1 MGAVSFFLVFLAVA
15 LLGVTVFFGTG
26 IGSKFRSRS
35 AVSGVLEEGFDEP
48 VASLPPVLLPADAKP
63 SDVDHIRFAL
73 GLRGY
78 RMDQVDQVLDDL
90 RDQLAEKDAE
100 IARLRTALGS
110 AGAGG
115 AAGPSASS
123 GSSASYGSAAS
134 PLREMQE
141 EDS

>member
-1 MGAVSFFLVFLAVA
+1 MGAVSLFLVFLAVA

-26 IGSKFRSRS
+26 AGTKFRSRN

-48 VASLPPVLLPADAKP
+48 VASLPPVLLPADPKP
-63 SDVDHIRFAL
+63 SDVDHLRFAL

-78 RMDQVDQVLDDL
+78 RMDQVDQVLDEL

-100 IARLRTALGS
+100 IARLRAALGS
-110 AGAGG
+110 AGAG
-115 AAGPSASS
+115 AAATPS
-123 GSSASYGSAAS
+123 GSAAS
-134 PLREMQE
+134 PDSPMREQE

>member
-1 MGAVSFFLVFLAVA
+1 MGAVSYFLVFLAVA

-35 AVSGVLEEGFDEP
+35 AVSSLLEDGFDEP
-48 VASLPPVLLPADAKP
+48 VASLPPVLLPAHPKP

-78 RMDQVDQVLDDL
+78 RMDQVDQVLDEL

-100 IARLRTALGS
+100 IARLRAALGS
-110 AGAGG
+110 VRSADSTGASGSPG
-115 AAGPSASS
+115 SVGSS
-123 GSSASYGSAAS
+123 GSAM
-134 PLREMQE
+134 RTMQE
-141 EDS
+141 EGS